1 MNKHFLIRWIP
12 SILIMVSIFIFS
24 SIPGTTMPS
33 FGLIDLLV
41 KKGGH
46 MLGFGLLTLSFL
58 YGMRKHAFKS
68 PRLAILFALLYA
80 LTDEWH
86 QTYVLG
92 RFGSLWDVGIDGIG
106 SMAAIWLSNRFDLFS
121 KFKL

>member
-1 MNKHFLIRWIP
+1 M
-12 SILIMVSIFIFS
+12 
-24 SIPGTTMPS
+24 
-33 FGLIDLLV
+33 FGY
-41 KKGGH
+41 
-46 MLGFGLLTLSFL
+46 GLLTLSFL
-58 YGMRKHAFKS
+58 YGMGKYDFAS
-68 PRLAILFALLYA
+68 QRLAILFAILYA